1 MSTIRCLIDNSE
13 LAWHLGLLYARNE
26 TASRATTTGGR
37 PGVGIV
43 LCQQSPI
50 GVDGELGPI
59 KDPETSS

>member
-1 MSTIRCLIDNSE
+1 M
-13 LAWHLGLLYARNE
+13 AWHLGLLYARNE

-43 LCQQSPI
+43 PCQQSPT

-59 KDPETSS
+59 KDPETGS